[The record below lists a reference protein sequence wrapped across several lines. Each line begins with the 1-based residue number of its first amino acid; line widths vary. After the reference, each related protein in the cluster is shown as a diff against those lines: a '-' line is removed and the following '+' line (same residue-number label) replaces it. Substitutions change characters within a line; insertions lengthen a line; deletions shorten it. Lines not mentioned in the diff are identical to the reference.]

1 MLTSDFSR
9 ATGAYMSTASS
20 YYGNGWWWLRS
31 PNNLNSLSARYVDR
45 NGYADNSI
53 RVCNYISGDGGDNV
67 GVVPALNLTLS

>member
-9 ATGAYMSTASS
+9 ATGAYMSTDYWS

-31 PNNLNSLSARYVDR
+31 PNRDSSYNARGVYYR
-45 NGYADNSI
+45 GYAVYSDL
-53 RVCNYISGDGGDNV
+53 VGSGDY

>member
-9 ATGAYMSTASS
+9 ATGAYMSTDS

-31 PNNLNSLSARYVDR
+31 PYYDYVNNARSVGYDGTAVNYGSDVDFVSR
-45 NGYADNSI
+45 
-53 RVCNYISGDGGDNV
+53 